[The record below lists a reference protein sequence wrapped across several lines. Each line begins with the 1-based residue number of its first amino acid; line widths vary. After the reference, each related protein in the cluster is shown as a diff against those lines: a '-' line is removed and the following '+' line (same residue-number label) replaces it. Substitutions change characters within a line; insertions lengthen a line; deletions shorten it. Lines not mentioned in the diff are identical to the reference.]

1 MEKVRSFLTG
11 KEPIITRETV
21 RSSSH
26 LSSYDN
32 QKSIDLGWGEYT
44 DLDETLERY
53 CGEYKVFQEREK
65 V

>member
-32 QKSIDLGWGEYT
+32 QKSIDLGWGTYT
-44 DLDETLERY
+44 YPNQTLENY
-53 CGEYKVFQEREK
+53 SKEYVAYRKNK
-65 V
+65 K